1 MTYRS
6 STYPARFLECAKM
19 PKYKGKHGGK
29 RVKKSKMA
37 VVKSKHRWLWR
48 ETSKIIFVHGK
59 SDFWIS
65 VDGVVDDR

>member
-1 MTYRS
+1 MV
-6 STYPARFLECAKM
+6 E
-19 PKYKGKHGGK
+19 K

-65 VDGVVDDR
+65 VDGVVGGGRGPLPITTTVNQKLR